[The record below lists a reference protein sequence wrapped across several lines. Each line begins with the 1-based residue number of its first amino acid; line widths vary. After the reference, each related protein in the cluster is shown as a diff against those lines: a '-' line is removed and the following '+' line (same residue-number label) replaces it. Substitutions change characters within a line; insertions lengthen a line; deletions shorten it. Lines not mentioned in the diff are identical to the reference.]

1 MRVLERQLLEGS
13 PVSPSI
19 RSCDECYE
27 VAKVI
32 YLKELGDT
40 RTKNGKTRTARITA
54 TLQANRGIFG

>member
-1 MRVLERQLLEGS
+1 M
-13 PVSPSI
+13 SPSI